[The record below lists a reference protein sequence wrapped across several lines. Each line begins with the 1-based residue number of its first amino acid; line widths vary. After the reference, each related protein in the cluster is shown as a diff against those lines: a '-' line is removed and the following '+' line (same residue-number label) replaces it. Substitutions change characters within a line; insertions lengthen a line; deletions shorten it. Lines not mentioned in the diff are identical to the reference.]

1 MTKIKIC
8 GLKRIEDIQ
17 YVNKYLPDYIGFV
30 FAESKRRVTVEQV
43 MKLRN
48 ELDIRIKTVGVFVN
62 EDIDKVIEISKKC
75 RLNCLQL
82 HGDEDETYVE
92 NLKNLL
98 NSHLVKDVEIWKAI
112 RVKDESSIAMLN
124 SYRVDAFVL
133 DTFVEGAYGGVGKV
147 FDWSLAKLAKPYGKI
162 FVAGGLNIENVRA
175 VVEAVSPYGVDVS
188 GGVET
193 DGCKDE
199 SKICSFVEKVKEG

>member
-30 FAESKRRVTVEQV
+30 FAQSKRRVTLEQV

-48 ELDIRIKTVGVFVN
+48 DLDLRIKTVGVFVN
-62 EDIDKVIEISKKC
+62 EDIDKVIEIGMKC
-75 RLNCLQL
+75 RLDCLQL

-92 NLKNLL
+92 NLKDLL
-98 NSHLVKDVEIWKAI
+98 NAHSVNDVEIWKAI
-112 RVKDESSIAMLN
+112 RVKDESSIALLK
-124 SYRVDAFVL
+124 SFKVDAFVL
-133 DTFVEGAYGGVGKV
+133 DTYVEGVYGGVGKV
-147 FDWSLAKLAKPYGKI
+147 FDWSLAKLAKAYGKI
-162 FVAGGLNIENVRA
+162 FVAGGLNIENVRV
-175 VVEAVSPYGVDVS
+175 VVEDVSPYGVDVS

-199 SKICSFVEKVKEG
+199 SKICSFVEKVKER

>member
-30 FAESKRRVTVEQV
+30 FAQSKRIVTVDQA

-48 ELDIRIKTVGVFVN
+48 ELDVRIKVVGVFVN
-62 EDIDKVIEISKKC
+62 EDIEKVMETSKKC
-75 RLNCLQL
+75 RLDSIQL

-92 NLKNLL
+92 NLKDLL
-98 NSHLVKDVEIWKAI
+98 NSHSVKDVEIWKAI
-112 RVKDESSIAMLN
+112 RVKDESSISLLK
-124 SYRVDAFVL
+124 SYKVDAFLL

-147 FDWSLAKLAKPYGKI
+147 FDWSLAKLAKPYGRI

-175 VVEAVSPYGVDVS
+175 VVEDVSPYGVDVS